1 MEPPGL
7 LAVKQQGYRA
17 GDRGLKG
24 ANAMGKWLKCNQGA
38 GVILTSLFTALLIY
52 IELKPWAHRKLRD
65 GFSLG
70 FFPAVAV
77 VLSIIFSLILIF
89 DGRRKEVPSALETL
103 TFKSGLSAV
112 LAVVV
117 SWAYFALM
125 REIGFLIVTPF
136 FLLLAMA
143 ALGAQSWRNTLLI
156 ASFMTVIVYGIFRV
170 MGIELPLGI
179 LSGVLPF

>member
-103 TFKSGLSAV
+103 TFKSGKLDFS
-112 LAVVV
+112 
-117 SWAYFALM
+117 S
-125 REIGFLIVTPF
+125 
-136 FLLLAMA
+136 
-143 ALGAQSWRNTLLI
+143 
-156 ASFMTVIVYGIFRV
+156 
-170 MGIELPLGI
+170 
-179 LSGVLPF
+179 

>member
-1 MEPPGL
+1 L
-7 LAVKQQGYRA
+7 KQQGYRA
-17 GDRGLKG
+17 EDQDLKG
-24 ANAMGKWLKCNQGA
+24 SNAMSKWLKCNQGA
-38 GVILTSLFTALLIY
+38 GIILTSFFTALLIY
-52 IELKPWAHRKLRD
+52 IELKPWSHRELRD

-70 FFPAVAV
+70 FFPAVAI

-89 DGRRKEVPSALETL
+89 DGHRKEVPSALETL
-103 TFKSGLSAV
+103 TFKSVLSAV

-117 SWAYFALM
+117 SWGYFAVM

-136 FLLLAMA
+136 FLLLAMV
-143 ALGAQSWRNTLLI
+143 ALGAQSWRNTMLI
-156 ASFMTVIVYGIFRV
+156 AVFMTAIVYGIFRV